1 MNASEN
7 PNIVE
12 ADGAMPADRRDGP
25 VILQVLPRLETGGVE
40 RGTVDIARAIVEA
53 GGRALVA
60 SAGGGLVRDLERAGA
75 EHVTLP
81 VHSKNPVVMFRNVD
95 RLAKLVR
102 AEGVDLIHARSR
114 APAWSAHFAAQR
126 TKRPFVTTFH
136 GTYSAGS
143 ALKRAYNA
151 IMIRGDL
158 VIAISDFIGLHVMQF
173 YGVPREKVRVIHR
186 GVDLASFHP
195 DRVSAERIIQL
206 ANAWRL
212 PDDMPVIMLPGR
224 LTRWKGQTTVIEAIA
239 ELGRR
244 DVRCLLIGPDQG
256 RVRYRSELEEMIRD
270 RGLDGVVHIID
281 DCRDIPAALMLADVV
296 ISASTDPEAFG
307 RVSAEA
313 QAMGRPV
320 IATDHGGAREVVLPG
335 ETGWLTPPGDAAA
348 LAATIERVL
357 ALDSAAREA
366 LADRAIENVRKR
378 FSRDAMCAAT
388 LGVYQELLTGAATDG

>member
-1 MNASEN
+1 
-7 PNIVE
+7 
-12 ADGAMPADRRDGP
+12 MPAEAADGP
-25 VILQVLPRLETGGVE
+25 VILQVLPRLEIGGVE
-40 RGTVDIARAIVEA
+40 RGAVDIARAIVEA

-60 SAGGGLVRDLERAGA
+60 SAGGGLVRNLERAGA

-81 VHSKNPVVMFRNVD
+81 VHSKNPITIFRNIG
-95 RLAKLVR
+95 RLSRLVR
-102 AEGVDLIHARSR
+102 EHGVDLIHARSR

-143 ALKRAYNA
+143 ALKRAYNEV
-151 IMIRGDL
+151 MLRGDL
-158 VIAISDFIGLHVMQF
+158 VIAISDFIGLHIMQF
-173 YGVPREKVRVIHR
+173 YGVPRDRVRVIHR

-212 PDDMPVIMLPGR
+212 PDDMPVIMMPGR

-239 ELGRR
+239 KLARH

-256 RVRYRSELEEMIRD
+256 RVRYRTELEEMIRARD
-270 RGLDGVVHIID
+270 LDGIVHIID

-296 ISASTDPEAFG
+296 ISASADPEAFG

-335 ETGWLTPPGDAAA
+335 QTGWLTPPGDAAA
-348 LAATIERVL
+348 LAATIGKVL
-357 ALDSAAREA
+357 AMDSTAREA
-366 LADRAIENVRKR
+366 LAARAIENVRRR

-388 LGVYQELLTGAATDG
+388 LGVYQELLTGARADD